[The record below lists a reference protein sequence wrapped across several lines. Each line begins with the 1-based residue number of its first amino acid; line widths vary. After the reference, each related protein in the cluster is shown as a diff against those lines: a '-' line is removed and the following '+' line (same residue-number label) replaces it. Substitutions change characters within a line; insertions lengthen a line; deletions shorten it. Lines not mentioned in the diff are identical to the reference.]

1 VEHVRRGGFLLALA
15 AALAFGA
22 CYDLTVT
29 NPNEPDGAR
38 ALASPEDA
46 VALVAGSFNVWFS
59 ANYSYFGAGAALSN
73 AAFQHTSPWACCGME
88 EFSRIPRVAFRDESL
103 SASNM
108 TWAWTHA
115 YLALRAV
122 ADGLAALEAPGAAGA
137 LTPEEMDRVRA
148 FGRFVQGLGHATIAV
163 MYAEGF
169 VVDETVDPAAR
180 GQALGYDALMERAMG
195 YLDECAALSEHASWT
210 LPESWMKAALPAP
223 ELARVAHSMKAR
235 YRAAVARTP
244 AGREAVDWNA
254 VVADVDAGII
264 SDLILDMDEESGW
277 ENEAL
282 GYGTYAG
289 WSQLGFFVY
298 GMADQSGS
306 YQLWNAL
313 PMRDKMPVVNG
324 RPMLIVTP
332 DLRFPRGST
341 VAEQRLAPGRY
352 FRIQGEG
359 TEYGDTWARPDRG
372 TWRWSWYKHARGE
385 EYWTEPQGS
394 LQPEIRLSE
403 MHLLKAEALYR
414 LGNRSGAAALANE
427 SRVEAGLSPTD
438 ASGTNTSCVPRLPDG
453 QCGDLLEMLKWEK
466 RMETTF
472 QGPMASLWYFD
483 GRGWGDLWK
492 DSFVQLPMPCDDAT
506 ILGSPCEPAGGP
518 GGPDAA
524 EPSVYGW
531 NGEG

>member
-1 VEHVRRGGFLLALA
+1 VDHVRRGAFLLALA

-29 NPNEPDGAR
+29 NPNEPDRAR

-88 EFSRIPRVAFRDESL
+88 EFSRIPRVAFRDESP

-108 TWAWTHA
+108 TWTWTHA

-122 ADGLAALEAPGAAGA
+122 ADGLAALEGQGAAGA

-148 FGRFVQGLGHATIAV
+148 FGRFVQGIGHATIAV

-169 VVDETVDPAAR
+169 VVDETTDLAA
-180 GQALGYDALMERAMG
+180 GEAALRYDALMERAMA
-195 YLDECAALSEHASWT
+195 YLDESAALSKNGSWT
-210 LPESWMKAALPAP
+210 LPMSWMQAPLTGP

-235 YRAAVARTP
+235 YRTASARTP
-244 AGREAVDWNA
+244 AEREALDWSA
-254 VVADVDAGII
+254 IMADVDAGIT
-264 SDLILDMDEESGW
+264 SDLMLDMDDDHGW
-277 ENEAL
+277 HNDAL
-282 GYGTYAG
+282 GYGTYWS
-289 WSQLGFFVY
+289 WSQLGFFIY
-298 GMADQSGS
+298 GMADQSGN
-306 YQLWNAL
+306 YQRWDAL
-313 PMRDKMPVVNG
+313 AMRDKSPVVDD

-332 DLRFPRGST
+332 DLRFPQGST
-341 VAEQRLAPGRY
+341 VAEQRLSPGRY

-359 TEYGDTWARPDRG
+359 AEDGETWARPDRG

-385 EYWTEPQGS
+385 EYWRD
-394 LQPEIRLSE
+394 LAYVQPEIRIAE
-403 MHLLKAEALYR
+403 MHLLQAEARYR
-414 LGNRSGAAALANE
+414 LGDRAGAAALVNHT
-427 SRVEAGLSPTD
+427 RVAAGLSPTD
-438 ASGTNTSCVPRLPDG
+438 AAGTNTSCVPRLPDG
-453 QCGDLLEMLKWEK
+453 TCGDLLEMLKWEK

-483 GRGWGDLWK
+483 ARGWGDLWK
-492 DSFVQLPMPCDDAT
+492 DSFVQLPIPCQEAT
-506 ILGSPCEPAGGP
+506 ILGLACARAGGS

-524 EPSVYGW
+524 EPSGYRW